1 MSSQDSEEE
10 IYVADDRANSRIN
23 GDLEPYGWTTGQEE
37 DYEPKGKEQTSSDEE
52 EAPLPQPANTHVE
65 FKKSSLPDQR
75 KKPKTLFI
83 PSRFLQESK
92 QELCHRVL
100 KLEEENDDLRE
111 QNFLLKWKLD
121 KLKTASTTPPPS
133 PPKEDN

>member
-23 GDLEPYGWTTGQEE
+23 GELEPYGWTTDEEE

-65 FKKSSLPDQR
+65 FKKSSLPDLR

-92 QELCHRVL
+92 QELCHKFL

-111 QNFLLKWKLD
+111 QNLLLKGKLD
-121 KLKTASTTPPPS
+121 KLKTAPTTPPS
-133 PPKEDN
+133 TPKEDN

>member
-23 GDLEPYGWTTGQEE
+23 GDLEPYDWTTDEEE

-65 FKKSSLPDQR
+65 FKKSSLPNSR
-75 KKPKTLFI
+75 KSLRPCLSLLVFCRRV
-83 PSRFLQESK
+83 SR
-92 QELCHRVL
+92 
-100 KLEEENDDLRE
+100 
-111 QNFLLKWKLD
+111 NF
-121 KLKTASTTPPPS
+121 AI
-133 PPKEDN
+133 EC

>member
-23 GDLEPYGWTTGQEE
+23 GDLEPYGWTTDEE
-37 DYEPKGKEQTSSDEE
+37 DDHEPKGKEQTSSDEE

-65 FKKSSLPDQR
+65 FKKSSLPNSR
-75 KKPKTLFI
+75 KKHKTLFI

-92 QELCHRVL
+92 
-100 KLEEENDDLRE
+100 
-111 QNFLLKWKLD
+111 
-121 KLKTASTTPPPS
+121 
-133 PPKEDN
+133 

>member
-1 MSSQDSEEE
+1 M
-10 IYVADDRANSRIN
+10 ADYLANPKVY
-23 GDLEPYGWTTGQEE
+23 GYLEPYGWATYEEE
-37 DYEPKGKEQTSSDEE
+37 DYDLKGKEQTSSDEE

-65 FKKSSLPDQR
+65 FKKSSLLDHR
-75 KKPKTLFI
+75 EKPKTLFI

-121 KLKTASTTPPPS
+121 KLNTTSTTPPPS

>member
-10 IYVADDRANSRIN
+10 IYVADDHVNSRIN
-23 GDLEPYGWTTGQEE
+23 GDLEPYEEE

-52 EAPLPQPANTHVE
+52 EAPLPQPGHTHVE
-65 FKKSSLPDQR
+65 FKKLSLSDSR

-92 QELCHRVL
+92 KELCQRVL

-111 QNFLLKWKLD
+111 QNFMLKWKLN
-121 KLKTASTTPPPS
+121 KLKTSATTPPPS